1 MEDPIYRISAATQNV
16 AYNQPTQAGYYF
28 GSDLGKIFPRKEI
41 RTTED
46 KILLDAGMDYDSY
59 KWSNGETSRMI
70 ILDKKSETCGKPIEI
85 GLEVTYKGCIFKN
98 QTSLIFLNK

>member
-1 MEDPIYRISAATQNV
+1 MKDPIYRISAATQNV

-28 GSDLGKIFPRKEI
+28 GSDLGKIFPQKEI

-85 GLEVTYKGCIFKN
+85 ELDVTYKGGKFNDQIN
-98 QTSLIFLNK
+98 VTFLNK